1 MTFHPTL
8 FQVRYAENPINLPT
22 DNKEYGTLLYH
33 FQEKRAKSFPNCPER
48 NKYFTYQL
56 PPSSADRVDFDEVSY
71 FVILNIPPMK
81 RTDTVKIT
89 MFGDSNTNKG
99 KLDLVGRIKNPSL
112 PLGGYPLPPPLG
124 TEFSQKLTEKS

>member
-22 DNKEYGTLLYH
+22 DNKDYGTLLYR
-33 FQEKRAKSFPNCPER
+33 FKEKRAKPFPNCPER
-48 NKYFTYQL
+48 NQYFTYEIPSL
-56 PPSSADRVDFDEVSY
+56 PDVDFDEVSY

-89 MFGDSNTNKG
+89 LFGDSNTNKG
-99 KLDLVGRIKNPSL
+99 KLDLNPSHGIL
-112 PLGGYPLPPPLG
+112 PLGGYPLPPPHLR
-124 TEFSQKLTEKS
+124 TEKLR

>member
-8 FQVRYAENPINLPT
+8 FQVRYAEINTDPIIE
-22 DNKEYGTLLYH
+22 NKEYGTLLYR
-33 FQEKRAKSFPNCPER
+33 FNAWREKPFPNCPER
-48 NKYFTYQL
+48 NQYFTYEIPSL
-56 PPSSADRVDFDEVSY
+56 PDVDFDEVSY

-99 KLDLVGRIKNPSL
+99 KLDLNPSHGIL
-112 PLGGYPLPPPLG
+112 LLRGYPPSHLR
-124 TEFSQKLTEKS
+124 TEKRR

>member
-22 DNKEYGTLLYH
+22 DNKEYGTLLYR
-33 FQEKRAKSFPNCPER
+33 FKEKRAKPFPNCPER
-48 NKYFTYQL
+48 NQYFTYEIPSL
-56 PPSSADRVDFDEVSY
+56 PDVDFDEVSY